1 MGGSR
6 PPMRVIMQPLEN
18 IMSFSS
24 KTISGSFAAI
34 SMGIFLCLGGCGTKT
49 AEGPSL
55 GIETPAP
62 SRTSAAG
69 ATLSKAER
77 EALHSTGQIDKN
89 LSEAAMKDVEAE
101 YKYFLRSGRNMIA
114 QSSKR
119 AQQYLAHARKVFRDK
134 GMPEDLAYLAIVESG
149 YRADARSRAGALGA
163 WQFMPFTGKKYGLS
177 QDWWQDERLD
187 PYKATE
193 AAADYLGKLYN
204 DFGDWPTAIAA
215 YNAGEGKMSRAMA
228 GTGGKNFFE
237 VKELNESLS
246 ESLRL
251 REETKQ
257 YVPRFIAISKIM
269 RNLGELGFE
278 PIDTDKS
285 VPVLRYTAKPGTDLK
300 EFARVCNLNWD
311 EFTAYNNHHKR
322 NITCTDK
329 ETFVYVP
336 EKAKKSAAAYLCS
349 AKTASFA
356 GWAPV
361 TVASRVDS
369 LEKISARSK
378 VPLAMLQAANP
389 GLGRLKVGQVILAP
403 GKVNMAIKDMP
414 EKAVAKA
421 AQPTANA
428 TMDAASH
435 LIRNNDTFFSI
446 AKKYNVTVNELMAFN
461 GIKDP
466 SALRA
471 GRNLRIPGKKGAR
484 TESRPETPA
493 RGKSSG
499 SIGRKTAATYTVQ
512 SKDNL
517 WSIARKHKIS
527 VADLKRLNK
536 IDEKC
541 LMPGTC
547 LIVADE

>member
-1 MGGSR
+1 
-6 PPMRVIMQPLEN
+6 MRFIMHPLEN
-18 IMSFSS
+18 IMPFSS
-24 KTISGSFAAI
+24 KTISGSLAAI
-34 SMGIFLCLGGCGTKT
+34 AMGIFLCLGGCGTKT
-49 AEGPSL
+49 AEEPSL
-55 GIETPAP
+55 SIEIPAQR
-62 SRTSAAG
+62 RTSVADCS
-69 ATLSKAER
+69 LSQAER
-77 EALHSTGQIDKN
+77 DALHSTSQIDKN

-101 YKYFLRSGRNMIA
+101 YKYFLRNGREVIA
-114 QSSKR
+114 RSSKR
-119 AQQYLAHARKVFRDK
+119 AQQYLAHARKVFRAK

-149 YRADARSRAGALGA
+149 YRADAKSRAGALGA

-237 VKELNESLS
+237 VRELNENLS
-246 ESLRL
+246 EALRL
-251 REETKQ
+251 REETIQ

-285 VPVLRYTAKPGTDLK
+285 VPMLRYKAKPGTDLK
-300 EFARVCNLNWD
+300 EFARVCNLDWD
-311 EFTAYNNHHKR
+311 EFSAYNNHHKR

-336 EKAKKSAAAYLCS
+336 EKAKKSAATYLCS
-349 AKTASFA
+349 AKSANFA
-356 GWAPV
+356 GWTPV
-361 TVASRVDS
+361 TVASRSDS

-389 GLGRLKVGQVILAP
+389 GLGKLKVGQVILAP
-403 GKVNMAIKDMP
+403 GKVNMAIRDMP
-414 EKAVAKA
+414 QKVAASAAKA
-421 AQPTANA
+421 AKPAPNA
-428 TMDAASH
+428 IREAASH
-435 LIRNNDTFFSI
+435 LIRSNDTFFSL
-446 AKKYNVTVNELMAFN
+446 AKKYNVTVSELMAYN
-461 GIKDP
+461 DIKDP

-471 GRNLRIPGKKGAR
+471 GGNLRIPGKKGAK
-484 TESRPETPA
+484 EENKKAAAPA

-499 SIGRKTAATYTVQ
+499 SIGKKTATYIVQ

-536 IDEKC
+536 LDEKC
-541 LMPGTC
+541 LQPGTC